1 MAITEE
7 PKKLG
12 FGMMRLPRRGV
23 VIDVEKTKQM
33 VDLFMAAGFTYFDTA
48 YAYTGSETAT
58 RKALVERYPR
68 ESFTIA
74 TKLAAGLKPTEKGA
88 KKELET
94 SLERSGA
101 GYIDYYLLH
110 SLMAGNYK
118 LYEKYHLWDFLQ
130 EQKAAGRIRHYGFSF
145 HDSPELLDE
154 ILTAHPDVEF
164 VQLQINYAD
173 WEDPRVASRRNYE
186 VARKH
191 GKRIVIMEPVKGGK
205 LANPPEE
212 VQKLFRQ
219 ANPDRSFASWAI
231 RFAASLDG
239 VLTVLSGMSTIE
251 QMKDNLS
258 YMTNFEPL
266 NDAERRVLHEA
277 ERILGATNTI
287 PCTACRYCTEGC
299 PKQIPIPDVFSATN
313 LLLGSGRR
321 EEAEAAY
328 AALPIGRSAADCIA
342 CRKCEKVCPQH
353 IEVSERMKETVK
365 LFEQN

>member
-205 LANPPEE
+205 LADPVDAVKAVFDAE
-212 VQKLFRQ
+212 KKD
-219 ANPDRSFASWAI
+219 ASYASWAV
-231 RFAASLDG
+231 RFAASLEG
-239 VLTVLSGMSTIE
+239 IITVLSGMSSVE
-251 QMKDNLS
+251 QMKDNIG
-258 YMTNFEPL
+258 YMKEFRPL
-266 NDAERRVLHEA
+266 DAHEREV
-277 ERILGATNTI
+277 ILRAQAALNEDKSI
-287 PCTACRYCTEGC
+287 ACTACHYCTDGC
-299 PKQIPIPDVFSATN
+299 PLNIPIPEIFAVRNRRDLYSPFD
-313 LLLGSGRR
+313 GGRR
-321 EEAEAAY
+321 AY
-328 AALPIGRSAADCIA
+328 EVATTGRGRASECIA
-342 CRKCEKVCPQH
+342 CGQCESACPQRLQ
-353 IEVSERMKETVK
+353 IIDLLRECATVLER
-365 LFEQN
+365 